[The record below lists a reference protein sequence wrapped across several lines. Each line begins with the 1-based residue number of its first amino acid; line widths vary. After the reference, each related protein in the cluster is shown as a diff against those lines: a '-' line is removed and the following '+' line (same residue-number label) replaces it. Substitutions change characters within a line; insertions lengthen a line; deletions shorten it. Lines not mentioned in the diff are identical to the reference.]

1 MIQRIQSVY
10 LFIATIALGVM
21 FFFPLMGYYGDL
33 HTYQF
38 NLLEMHNQVPDT
50 IRVFDTLF
58 TIPLLATIVIVIILA
73 FSSIFLF
80 KNRRLQLKLIRIDIL
95 LNLISIIAIF
105 VGYSRYIQ
113 SVIEVEEQFKTGAF
127 LPLISLV
134 FLVLAY
140 RAVKRDDELIRSA
153 DRLR

>member
-21 FFFPLMGYYGDL
+21 FLFPLMGYYGDL

-38 NLLEMHNQVPDT
+38 NLLEMQNIVPDSVS
-50 IRVFDTLF
+50 VFNSMFTL
-58 TIPLLATIVIVIILA
+58 PLLGAIIIVIILT
-73 FSSIFLF
+73 FISIFLF
-80 KNRRLQLKLIRIDIL
+80 KNRKLQLKLIRLNIL
-95 LNLISIIAIF
+95 LNLIMIIAIF

-134 FLVLAY
+134 FTVLAY
-140 RAVKRDDELIRSA
+140 RAVKKDDELIRSA

>member
-10 LFIATIALGVM
+10 LFIATIALGLM
-21 FFFPLMGYYGDL
+21 FFFPLMGYYGEL

-38 NLLEMHNQVPDT
+38 NLLEMQNLVPNSD
-50 IRVFDTLF
+50 VLFNSLF
-58 TIPLLATIVIVIILA
+58 TLPLLGVVVFVISLAILT
-73 FSSIFLF
+73 IFLF
-80 KNRRLQLKLIRIDIL
+80 KKRRLQLKFSRINIF
-95 LNLISIIAIF
+95 LNLVLIIAIF
-105 VGYSRYIQ
+105 VGYSRYIL
-113 SVIEVEEQFKTGAF
+113 SVIEVDEQFKTAAF

-140 RAVKRDDELIRSA
+140 RAIKKDDELIRSA

>member
-10 LFIATIALGVM
+10 LLIAGIALGVM
-21 FFFPLMGYYGDL
+21 FLFPLMGYYGEL

-38 NLLEMHNQVPDT
+38 NLLEMQNLVPDS
-50 IRVFDTLF
+50 IGVFNALF
-58 TIPLLATIVIVIILA
+58 TLPLLAVVIFIIILA
-73 FSSIFLF
+73 ITAIFLF
-80 KNRRLQLKLIRIDIL
+80 KNRRLQLKLTRINIL
-95 LNLISIIAIF
+95 LNLILIIAVF

-113 SVIEVEEQFKTGAF
+113 SVIKVEEQFKTGAF

-140 RAVKRDDELIRSA
+140 RGIKKDEELIRSA